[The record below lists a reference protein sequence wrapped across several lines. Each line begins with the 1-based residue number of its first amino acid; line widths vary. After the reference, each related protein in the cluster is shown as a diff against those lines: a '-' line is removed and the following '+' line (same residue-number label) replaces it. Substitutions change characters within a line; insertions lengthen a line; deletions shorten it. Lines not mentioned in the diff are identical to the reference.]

1 MASSLHDRTEAVS
14 KALEHLEAQL
24 VGTLLSPKAATQFAQ
39 GAIAAAELTPVAE
52 RIKALSHA
60 YVSEHSGQ
68 LPAVTDREAAKA
80 YALYFLPINFA
91 KVLYLLDELPA
102 DFKTRPLEVLDFGC
116 GPGTASLAV
125 QSWHRGAV
133 SLTLV
138 DHASAMLD
146 VARSIL
152 APQGAAARFLGVEQ
166 FRDDTKR
173 YDLIVLANVL
183 TELASEQCAT
193 LLDELLQKLTPNGVV
208 LILEPALQG
217 ITRRMQALRDTALD
231 RHQELTPLFP
241 CTRRDPCPM
250 LVADTQSWCHGT
262 LRWQAP
268 RLVMQL
274 DALTGFNKHRVK
286 FCAFIFQRDG
296 LLRQGLRILE
306 PAQRKKFG
314 VELSVCG
321 ADCYGRKVVAKR
333 GVTMELLTQLRR
345 ADQFEV
351 LPLTK
356 EIFERA

>member
-1 MASSLHDRTEAVS
+1 
-14 KALEHLEAQL
+14 
-24 VGTLLSPKAATQFAQ
+24 
-39 GAIAAAELTPVAE
+39 
-52 RIKALSHA
+52 
-60 YVSEHSGQ
+60 
-68 LPAVTDREAAKA
+68 
-80 YALYFLPINFA
+80 
-91 KVLYLLDELPA
+91 
-102 DFKTRPLEVLDFGC
+102 
-116 GPGTASLAV
+116 
-125 QSWHRGAV
+125 
-133 SLTLV
+133 
-138 DHASAMLD
+138 
-146 VARSIL
+146 
-152 APQGAAARFLGVEQ
+152 
-166 FRDDTKR
+166 
-173 YDLIVLANVL
+173 
-183 TELASEQCAT
+183 
-193 LLDELLQKLTPNGVV
+193 
-208 LILEPALQG
+208 
-217 ITRRMQALRDTALD
+217 
-231 RHQELTPLFP
+231 
-241 CTRRDPCPM
+241 M